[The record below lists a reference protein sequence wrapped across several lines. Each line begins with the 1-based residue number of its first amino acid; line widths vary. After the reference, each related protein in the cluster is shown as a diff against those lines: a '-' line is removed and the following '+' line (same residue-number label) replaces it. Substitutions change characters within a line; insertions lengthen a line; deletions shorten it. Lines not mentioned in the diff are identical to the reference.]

1 MRISTKLYLILL
13 LPLTLLVILGS
24 VLLHF
29 NRVLDEETRRE
40 NLVNSVVRGAFELNV
55 LSYEYLQHHLP
66 RSEQQWRQKCAAMG
80 RMLGG
85 ADFSASKDQIML
97 AEARSMVNELENV
110 FSDLVSAT
118 GAGAAASSAVM
129 MELRERLVGQLL
141 SESQSLMSL
150 TSALARSSSESRAQ
164 TRRQSYWITVVL
176 VGVTA
181 VGIGVS
187 LLLLSGAITRPIR
200 RLHQGAELLANGQLD
215 YKIGNA
221 SRDEVGELARA
232 FDGMAESLR
241 RRAAERDGALT
252 SLRLDEE
259 RLETLLQLSQMTAES
274 LKQLTDFALEAAVAL
289 TESEIGYLAFLNEDE
304 TVLTMHSWSHQAM
317 KECAIIDKPIV
328 YPVEKTG
335 LWGEAVRQRKAIITN
350 DYNAPNPLKKGHPEG
365 HVPVRRHMNTPIF
378 DGNKIVAVA
387 GVGNKATPYNEAD
400 ARQLTLL
407 MQGMW
412 RLMERRR
419 AEEEL
424 RRHRDNLEE
433 LVQERTNELQTANE
447 HLREMTDALARSN
460 AELEQFAYVASH
472 DLREPLR
479 MVTSFVQMLHRR
491 YHDKLDKDANSY
503 IGFAVDGAQRM
514 EQLIIDLLQY
524 ARVGT
529 RGKELVP
536 VDCNKIVQTVLQDLN
551 IAIHESHTTVSIN
564 GSLPTVQGDDVQLT
578 QLFQNLI
585 ANAIKF
591 RKPDEPPRIEISAS
605 RNEHE
610 WTFNV
615 RDNGIGIEPGFFE
628 KIFVIFQRLHARD
641 KYPGTGIGL
650 AVCKRIVERHGGRI
664 WVESEP
670 GHGSIFHFTLRSN

>member
-1 MRISTKLYLILL
+1 
-13 LPLTLLVILGS
+13 
-24 VLLHF
+24 
-29 NRVLDEETRRE
+29 
-40 NLVNSVVRGAFELNV
+40 
-55 LSYEYLQHHLP
+55 
-66 RSEQQWRQKCAAMG
+66 
-80 RMLGG
+80 
-85 ADFSASKDQIML
+85 
-97 AEARSMVNELENV
+97 
-110 FSDLVSAT
+110 
-118 GAGAAASSAVM
+118 M

-350 DYNAPNPLKKGHPEG
+350 DYTAPNPLKKGHPEG

-460 AELEQFAYVASH
+460 AELEQFAYIASH